1 MPPPQSTPRAYPG
14 RAASAWTTPDLG
26 VRHLGTLHL
35 GALGMD
41 VVEHSPPQ
49 LVQAIG
55 SRVWSEDGAEYVDF
69 DNAGGAVLLG
79 HRDPQVV
86 AAVRLARSS
95 DERRGIERYQRDVAE
110 RIAAMAPAAEACAFG
125 GQVSQALRA
134 AVAAA
139 QLATG
144 REAVFVC
151 RSTEAGEARRLKG
164 ERFPFDDLEALQRL
178 TDLTAPAAI
187 VMAPCGARAPS
198 PGYLKGVRELATRL
212 GAVLVFDET
221 LSGFRVHEGG
231 AQALYGVEADLAVFG
246 ESLANGMP
254 LGVLAGRREL
264 VKAVQD
270 HEPLRPDIAC
280 LAAAKAVLA
289 KIEAEP
295 VMAALRIGGAEIQ
308 AETAARL
315 EAAGL
320 GEVVMLA
327 GDPAAGRLQ
336 FTRRPGID
344 PHAVRSLWMNECRA
358 HHLFTLGAV
367 NMSYAH
373 GEREIAVLLAAFD
386 QAADRLAQ
394 ALRQGVPQPRLQTPK
409 KTWAAHTF
417 G

>member
-1 MPPPQSTPRAYPG
+1 
-14 RAASAWTTPDLG
+14 
-26 VRHLGTLHL
+26 
-35 GALGMD
+35 MD
-41 VVEHSPPQ
+41 VVEHSPPL

-69 DNAGGAVLLG
+69 DNAAGAVLLG

-86 AAVRLARSS
+86 AAVRIARSA
-95 DERRGIERYQRDVAE
+95 DGQRGLERYQRDVAE
-110 RIAAMAPAAEACAFG
+110 RIRGMAPAAEACAFG

-134 AVAAA
+134 AATAARI
-139 QLATG
+139 ATG
-144 REAVFVC
+144 REPVFVS
-151 RSTEAGEARRLKG
+151 RAAEAGEARWLKG
-164 ERFPFDDLEALQRL
+164 ERFPLDDLEALERL
-178 TDLTAPAAI
+178 IAASGEVPAA
-187 VMAPCGARAPS
+187 VVLAPCAGHDPS
-198 PGYLKGVRELATRL
+198 PGYLKGVRDLCSRI

-231 AQALYGVEADLAVFG
+231 AQALYGVEADLTVFG

-264 VKAVQD
+264 VEAVQE
-270 HEPLRPDIAC
+270 HEPLRADIAS
-280 LAAAKAVLA
+280 LAAAKAVLT
-289 KIEAEP
+289 KIELDP
-295 VMAALRIGGAEIQ
+295 VIATLRIGGAEIQ
-308 AETAARL
+308 AETSARL

-320 GEVVMLA
+320 DAVVALA

-336 FTRRPGID
+336 FRKRPGID

-373 GEREIAVLLAAFD
+373 GEREIAVLLAAFE
-386 QAADRLAQ
+386 QAADRLAL
-394 ALRQGVPQPRLQTPK
+394 ALRQAVPPPRPK
-409 KTWAAHTF
+409 AAQSF